1 MIRFDALRA
10 ATVITMVRWMIAIAL
25 VATAT
30 QASADP
36 SHPSRAKAKPR
47 IQTTLAAVPAAPRTC
62 AQPACAAHDG
72 DHQAT
77 EADGQ
82 FHPVDVKIP
91 IGGIAIA
98 SMEGLWL
105 RRGPTLRHK
114 PIMVSP
120 IVVGDALTLSLGGS
134 F

>member
-1 MIRFDALRA
+1 MRRWTLALAVIA
-10 ATVITMVRWMIAIAL
+10 ATANA
-25 VATAT
+25 AA
-30 QASADP
+30 ADP
-36 SHPSRAKAKPR
+36 QRAPTARAITPAPSSEVAPKA
-47 IQTTLAAVPAAPRTC
+47 C
-62 AQPACAAHDG
+62 AQPACG
-72 DHQAT
+72 DAPLKMRDDDDREIT
-77 EADGQ
+77 K
-82 FHPVDVKIP
+82 PVDVKIP

-105 RRGPTLRHK
+105 RRGPTLRKK